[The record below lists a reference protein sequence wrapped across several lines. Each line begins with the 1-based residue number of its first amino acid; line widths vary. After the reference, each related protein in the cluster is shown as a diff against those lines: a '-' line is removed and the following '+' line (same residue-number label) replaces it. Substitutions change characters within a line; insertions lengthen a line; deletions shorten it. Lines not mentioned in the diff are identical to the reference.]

1 MYKKFHCVEGC
12 SDCCISRQYFPSVKY
27 GKIGVMLLSEEK
39 SRIEDCARK
48 SDLEVKILPRIGI
61 GKNRLGNGPE
71 KILMYQIMG
80 TDSRGDVCPF
90 LDTEGDVRA
99 PNGGYRC
106 KIYEERPLACR
117 AYPINQTAG
126 NKERVLDAKCQFCK
140 ANSCEV
146 ERNSITKELAALKI
160 IKRQVR
166 INSNT
171 PVWRYATHI
180 GEKADSA
187 QFLPEG
193 WILENK

>member
-1 MYKKFHCVEGC
+1 MYKQFRCVDGC

-48 SDLEVKILPRIGI
+48 NDLEVKILPRIGI

-71 KILMYQIMG
+71 KILIHQIMG
-80 TDSRGDVCPF
+80 TDTRGDVCPF
-90 LDTEGDVRA
+90 LDTEGDAKA

-117 AYPINQTAG
+117 AYPINQIAS
-126 NKERVLDAKCQFCK
+126 NKELVLDAKCQFCK
-140 ANSCEV
+140 ANSCQV
-146 ERNSITKELAALKI
+146 ERSSLTKEFAALKTV
-160 IKRQVR
+160 KRQVR
-166 INSNT
+166 ISTNT

-180 GEKADSA
+180 GEKTDSA